1 MKVLVVG
8 SGGREHAIAWKIAQS
23 PLVTEVVCQ
32 SGNPGMGK
40 IAKCV
45 PEPKEGIEAMAR
57 WAKEQGID
65 LAVIGPEAYLEL
77 GIVDA
82 FARHGVKAVGPTRNA
97 AAIESDK
104 AFAKE
109 LMAAQGVPTAPFTVC
124 GSPKEARSA
133 VRRLGA
139 PVVVK
144 ASGLAAGKGV
154 TVARSIQEADEAIS
168 RIMEERVFG
177 DAGET
182 VVVEEFLEGEE
193 ASLLAFVDGEKALL
207 MPSAQDHKAAYDG
220 DRGPNTGGM
229 GAYSPAPVVAPEVC
243 SLVEERIL
251 SPTIQAMQA
260 AGREYRGVLYAGLM
274 ITADGPKVIEFNC
287 RFGDPEAQAILPRLK
302 SDLVPALL
310 ATVDGGLEDVRL
322 EWDPRACVC
331 VVLASQ
337 GYPLDYET
345 GFPIEGLEEAEK
357 LPDVL
362 IFHAGTREVEGR
374 VVTDGGRVLG
384 VTALGETIRD
394 AISRAYQAVDRIHFQ
409 GKQYRKDIG
418 FKALARL

>member
-1 MKVLVVG
+1 
-8 SGGREHAIAWKIAQS
+8 
-23 PLVTEVVCQ
+23 
-32 SGNPGMGK
+32 
-40 IAKCV
+40 
-45 PEPKEGIEAMAR
+45 
-57 WAKEQGID
+57 
-65 LAVIGPEAYLEL
+65 
-77 GIVDA
+77 
-82 FARHGVKAVGPTRNA
+82 
-97 AAIESDK
+97 
-104 AFAKE
+104 
-109 LMAAQGVPTAPFTVC
+109 
-124 GSPKEARSA
+124 
-133 VRRLGA
+133 
-139 PVVVK
+139 
-144 ASGLAAGKGV
+144 
-154 TVARSIQEADEAIS
+154 
-168 RIMEERVFG
+168 
-177 DAGET
+177 
-182 VVVEEFLEGEE
+182 

-229 GAYSPAPVVAPEVC
+229 GAYSPAPVVTPEIC
-243 SLVEERIL
+243 ALVEERIL

-274 ITADGPKVIEFNC
+274 VTADGPKVIEFNC

-310 ATVDGGLEDVRL
+310 ATIDGGLEDVRL

-362 IFHAGTREVEGR
+362 IFHAGTRQVEDR

-394 AISRAYQAVDRIHFQ
+394 AISRAYQAVDRIHFE